1 MIVIIMPLRM
11 RPIVRN
17 SFRNAIKMSD
27 MRNFIITAAVLLI
40 TTLISCNWEESE
52 SQNLDNTEI
61 EADTMTKHLK
71 PFKS

>member
-1 MIVIIMPLRM
+1 
-11 RPIVRN
+11 
-17 SFRNAIKMSD
+17 
-27 MRNFIITAAVLLI
+27 MRNFIITATVLLI